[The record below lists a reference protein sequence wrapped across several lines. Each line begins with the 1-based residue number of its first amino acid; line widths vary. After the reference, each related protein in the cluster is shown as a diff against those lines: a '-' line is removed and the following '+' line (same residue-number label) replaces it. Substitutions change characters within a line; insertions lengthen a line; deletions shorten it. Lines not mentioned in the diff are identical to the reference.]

1 MSAESDAGSPKNGP
15 QRASIGT
22 EGADGGGEG
31 APPRRRN
38 RRDVILAAGR
48 LFAQRG
54 FHGTSMRDL
63 GDALGLHGSSLYAH
77 VGSKTELLEEIVADG
92 VRQCIDLSD
101 EVLAGDDLASEK
113 LRRLVTGHV
122 RLVVANLD
130 TWTTFVNE
138 YRFLPEPERERV
150 IGLRDR
156 YQGAY
161 RAVIKEGAAEGWVR
175 EDVDDRLAATL
186 VLSLLNA
193 VSGWYRPDGE
203 RSPEQLAQ
211 SVYELVIGGIT

>member
-1 MSAESDAGSPKNGP
+1 MSAEKGGPGDAGPLVGP
-15 QRASIGT
+15 EDAVPP
-22 EGADGGGEG
+22 EGQEDGGT
-31 APPRRRN
+31 PRRRN
-38 RRDVILAAGR
+38 RRDVIQAAGR

-63 GDALGLHGSSLYAH
+63 GDTLGLHGSSLYAH

-92 VRQCIDLSD
+92 VRQCIDLAD
-101 EVLAGDDLASEK
+101 EVLAGDEPAADK
-113 LRRLVTGHV
+113 LRWLVTGHV

-161 RAVIKEGAAEGWVR
+161 RSVIKEGAAEGWVR
-175 EDVDDRLAATL
+175 EDLDDRLAATL

-193 VSGWYRPDGE
+193 VSGWYRPNGD
-203 RSPEQLAQ
+203 RSPEQLADA
-211 SVYELVIGGIT
+211 VYELVIGGIT

>member
-1 MSAESDAGSPKNGP
+1 MNMGPEAG
-15 QRASIGT
+15 T
-22 EGADGGGEG
+22 
-31 APPRRRN
+31 PRRRN
-38 RRDVILAAGR
+38 RSDVILAAGR

-63 GDALGLHGSSLYAH
+63 GDTLGLHGSSLYAH
-77 VGSKTELLEEIVADG
+77 IGSKTELLEEIVADG
-92 VRQCIDLSD
+92 VRQCIDLAD
-101 EVLAGDDLASEK
+101 EVLATDDAASEK

-122 RLVVANLD
+122 RLVVENLD

-161 RAVIKEGAAEGWVR
+161 RSVIKEGVAEGWVR

-193 VSGWYRPDGE
+193 VSGWYRLDGD
-203 RSPEQLAQ
+203 RSPDQLAH